1 MTFTIAVRSPKL
13 GQVGVGLATCSIAA
27 GGLCAFYSHAGDLI
41 VSQAYASPEDGYL
54 LAREMDK
61 GATPEEAFAVV
72 KKADPYIEFRQ
83 IMVVPRS
90 GPIFAHSG
98 PSARPWVGHI
108 ADQDFVVA
116 GNVLAGERVVKAMR
130 DAYVSAE
137 SEPLAERIL
146 RALEAGRD
154 AGGQAGGT
162 GAALTERSASIKI
175 TKTGD
180 SPGFAVL
187 DLRVDIHHSAVHEM
201 RRLYEFHNI
210 YGEYSKLR
218 DKSPKDS
225 PSMVDYEAEYL
236 RKSKTVIER
245 PSVYR

>member
-1 MTFTIAVRSPKL
+1 MTFSLAGRCARTGSFGVAAATCDLAVGSRVAHAEAGVGAVITQHRTDPRLGPQGLSLLRAGTAAGAVVEQLVASTPHADWRQLAVIDSAGRTAACSGAKVVTTACEVHGLGCIAVGNCL
-13 GQVGVGLATCSIAA
+13 ADAAVGSAMVAAFLAA
-27 GGLCAFYSHAGDLI
+27 
-41 VSQAYASPEDGYL
+41 P
-54 LAREMDK
+54 
-61 GATPEEAFAVV
+61 
-72 KKADPYIEFRQ
+72 
-83 IMVVPRS
+83 
-90 GPIFAHSG
+90 
-98 PSARPWVGHI
+98 
-108 ADQDFVVA
+108 
-116 GNVLAGERVVKAMR
+116 
-130 DAYVSAE
+130 